1 MDITINDTGSSTGR
15 GTSGT
20 ALLLHGGGGPATVLP
35 FADLLADTAGMR
47 VLTPVHPG
55 FEGTPR
61 PESVATVRDLAT
73 LYLELLDERDLVDVT
88 VIGSSLGGWIAAEIA
103 LLPSDRVGR
112 VVLVDAV
119 GLDVPEDPTVR
130 FFDLTMPEVIERSYY
145 RPENARITPNS
156 AQQANLATLRV
167 YGGETMVDPSLHG
180 RLSGATV
187 PALAVWGE
195 ADRIVPPSHGR
206 IFADDM
212 PKGRF
217 ELVPEAGH
225 LPQLEAPETLA
236 RLIRE
241 FAA

>member
-1 MDITINDTGSSTGR
+1 MDITINETGTNGAN
-15 GTSGT
+15 GT

-35 FADLLADTAGMR
+35 FAELLAETSGLR

-55 FEGTPR
+55 FDGTPR
-61 PESVATVRDLAT
+61 PESVATPRDLAQ
-73 LYLELLDERDLVDVT
+73 LYVDLLDQRDLLDVT
-88 VIGSSLGGWIAAEIA
+88 VIGSSLGGWVSAEIA
-103 LLPSDRVGR
+103 LLDSDRVGR

-130 FFDLTMPEVIERSYY
+130 FFDLTLPEVVERSYY
-145 RPENARITPNS
+145 RPENVQITPNS
-156 AQQANLATLRV
+156 AQQANMQTLRV
-167 YGGETMVDPSLHG
+167 YGGEAMTDPSLRG

-187 PALAVWGE
+187 PALAVWGG

-206 IFADDM
+206 IFAAEM

-217 ELVPEAGH
+217 ELIEEAGH

-236 RLIRE
+236 RLVSD
-241 FAA
+241 FVVNS